1 MASHS
6 HVKSPVRRLRINF
19 CEEIDMRV
27 LPGVGRKAAE
37 QMSEFRRLHGNIT
50 TENVLGI
57 PDVKV
62 SRQFLQMVDFTRNH
76 DYSSVPCRTNS
87 RAQAHRTNT
96 YSAVSWD
103 EHSPENTPGRRPVY
117 SPGAHKKSEGSPRA
131 RSSRKRYPVY
141 PRERTSARRPAYS
154 PGGTPARVVPVDSE
168 YSEVPPRSPPKKP
181 LAKRLSYSPE
191 VTPAR
196 RPTYSP
202 GGTPARRFDS
212 STESDQSYSPCPPR
226 TRSSGSLRPAYP
238 RKPTSARRPAY
249 SPGGTP
255 ARRLSPLRRSTDSQ
269 SDDSGDDSPA
279 RRQSQLR
286 RPTCSREGKVT
297 TRRPVYPYR
306 PRLFTFSSDD
316 TSTDSQSDESD
327 DDSPI
332 RRACYYPPRGK
343 PVRQTPSCTP
353 EETSSSDSSTDEEE
367 LAEGENHYE
376 RFLLANQIPDENLFE
391 WADRVMILAGKALR
405 DTSESYRNSLS
416 IRLFCLE
423 CVDREAGQY
432 ALYHHPETL
441 DRALDLII
449 HYVKICRQK
458 PWQAS
463 EANLARDLSNKEQ
476 RIAECQSPI
485 MNSPVCDSTKIQNS
499 ARSQASIKKSPVC
512 DFRKEQNITPNQPSI
527 NKSPVCDP
535 PNSTELPNTAGKKQK
550 TFAQNR
556 SSKKSKKAKV
566 KKTRAKRTLSTDEH
580 PSERL
585 AVDKSLQKT
594 VESTPQKK
602 EIASLSR
609 LDDCI
614 LQEAREQ
621 KTGSEDSALNVTWK
635 DSIYL
640 NCPSRVGEYRMISTT
655 AQISE
660 EHSNSSLKVD
670 ELNGSQTNSISGE
683 PVTTTNVL
691 TNDIEEAI
699 LKTGVDQ
706 KRHPDED
713 LSVILEIDSTCLVNG
728 NTKCDKI
735 ISHVVD
741 TEINNQEKTGAE
753 LKKNEA
759 VCTSL
764 LQGFEETSSIS
775 DVHFDSGKLSV
786 TEDGTNDSTALS
798 FIEPPVI
805 LFGLKVRDYVVCNTS
820 IDSQA
825 STDEDGEIVSLCW
838 NISDFQLE
846 STSVCKIEDLLHGQT
861 TEKANKDAEEQ
872 QSPLIELK
880 EDEILPS
887 ENYRSKKRKRRRI
900 SPRRTLQSKKR
911 KRISGRRTLQS
922 KKRERRR
929 ISRPRTLQ
937 SKKIERRRISRRR
950 TLQSKKRGR
959 RRICRQRTL

>member
-6 HVKSPVRRLRINF
+6 HVKSPVRKLRINF

-76 DYSSVPCRTNS
+76 DYSCVPCRTNS
-87 RAQAHRTNT
+87 RTQEHRTNT

-103 EHSPENTPGRRPVY
+103 EQSPENTCTPARRPVY
-117 SPGAHKKSEGSPRA
+117 SLGAHRKSEGSPRA
-131 RSSRKRYPVY
+131 RSSRKCYPVY

-168 YSEVPPRSPPKKP
+168 YLVVSSRSPPKKP
-181 LAKRLSYSPE
+181 LAKRLSYSHE

-196 RPTYSP
+196 RPAYSP

-226 TRSSGSLRPAYP
+226 TRSSGRLRPAYP

-255 ARRLSPLRRSTDSQ
+255 ARRLSPLRRSTHSQ
-269 SDDSGDDSPA
+269 SEYSGDDSPA
-279 RRQSQLR
+279 RRQSPLR
-286 RPTCSREGKVT
+286 RPTCSREGKST
-297 TRRPVYPYR
+297 KSRPVYPYR

-316 TSTDSQSDESD
+316 SSTDSQSDDSS

-332 RRACYYPPRGK
+332 RRPCDYPPRGNL
-343 PVRQTPSCTP
+343 VRQKPSRAP

-367 LAEGENHYE
+367 LAQGENHYE
-376 RFLLANQIPDENLFE
+376 RFLLASQTPDENLFE
-391 WADRVMILAGKALR
+391 WADRVMILAGKELK
-405 DTSESYRNSLS
+405 DTSESYRNRLS

-423 CVDREAGQY
+423 CVDREAGLY

-441 DRALDLII
+441 YRALDLII
-449 HYVKICRQK
+449 HYVRSCRRK

-476 RIAECQSPI
+476 CIAECQSPI
-485 MNSPVCDSTKIQNS
+485 MKSPVCDSTKIQNS

-594 VESTPQKK
+594 V
-602 EIASLSR
+602 
-609 LDDCI
+609 
-614 LQEAREQ
+614 
-621 KTGSEDSALNVTWK
+621 
-635 DSIYL
+635 
-640 NCPSRVGEYRMISTT
+640 
-655 AQISE
+655 
-660 EHSNSSLKVD
+660 
-670 ELNGSQTNSISGE
+670 
-683 PVTTTNVL
+683 
-691 TNDIEEAI
+691 
-699 LKTGVDQ
+699 
-706 KRHPDED
+706 
-713 LSVILEIDSTCLVNG
+713 
-728 NTKCDKI
+728 
-735 ISHVVD
+735 
-741 TEINNQEKTGAE
+741 
-753 LKKNEA
+753 
-759 VCTSL
+759 
-764 LQGFEETSSIS
+764 
-775 DVHFDSGKLSV
+775 
-786 TEDGTNDSTALS
+786 
-798 FIEPPVI
+798 
-805 LFGLKVRDYVVCNTS
+805 
-820 IDSQA
+820 
-825 STDEDGEIVSLCW
+825 
-838 NISDFQLE
+838 
-846 STSVCKIEDLLHGQT
+846 
-861 TEKANKDAEEQ
+861 
-872 QSPLIELK
+872 
-880 EDEILPS
+880 
-887 ENYRSKKRKRRRI
+887 
-900 SPRRTLQSKKR
+900 
-911 KRISGRRTLQS
+911 
-922 KKRERRR
+922 
-929 ISRPRTLQ
+929 
-937 SKKIERRRISRRR
+937 
-950 TLQSKKRGR
+950 
-959 RRICRQRTL
+959 